1 LRRTGRDREIRTKTC
16 ERKNIRDDITEKL
29 KSLKAQVFSN
39 PRPITY
45 ADLPAVFVSSS
56 HEEVS
61 LKAHPSLLKRIL
73 DVTIQGFVTG
83 EINDEMD
90 RLISEIELALQD
102 ISLDLQDISFEY
114 DALGQDLIGTFT
126 MNFQIG
132 YEEQK

>member
-1 LRRTGRDREIRTKTC
+1 MRRTGRDRKIRTQTC

-61 LKAHPSLLKRIL
+61 LKAHPSLLKRTL
-73 DVTIQGFVTG
+73 DVAIQGFVTG

-90 RLISEIELALQD
+90 LLISEIESALQD
-102 ISLDLQDISFEY
+102 TSLDLQDISFEY

-126 MNFQIG
+126 MNLKIE